1 MERRAFLLRLAQLM
15 LGAAGLGLLG
25 GCGKTAAQKADST
38 GSSLPVIVIGVDK
51 YPPFNFMNSDGRP
64 TGIDIELARE
74 AFHRMGY
81 EPEFRTINWERKKTL
96 VEDGEIDCIWSCFT
110 MDGRE
115 DEYQWAGPYMLSR
128 QVVAVNPDSD
138 IRTLADLED
147 KILVVQSTTK
157 PEQLFEEGT
166 DPRLPKLR
174 ALISLQERDLI
185 YTTLSKGYADAL
197 AAHETAVRQFMKDYG
212 VEYRILEEPLQI
224 VGLGAAFAKDDTRGL
239 AQQLTE
245 IFKEMLADGTTRE
258 IVGRYLDAPGH
269 YLDGLEVRS

>member
-1 MERRAFLLRLAQLM
+1 MERRAFLTRTARLA
-15 LGAAGLGLLG
+15 LGAASLGILG
-25 GCGKTAAQKADST
+25 GCGRETAQAADNT
-38 GSSLPVIVIGVDK
+38 GKDLPVLIVGVDK
-51 YPPFNFMNSDGRP
+51 YPPFNYTNSDGKP

-81 EPEFRTINWERKKTL
+81 EPEFLTINWERKKTL
-96 VEDGEIDCIWSCFT
+96 VEEGGIDCIWSCFS

-128 QVVAVNPDSD
+128 QVVAVRTDSD
-138 IRTLADLED
+138 IRTLADLKD

-157 PEQLFEEGT
+157 PEQMFEEGQ

-174 ALISLQERDLI
+174 TLISLQERDLI

-212 VEYRILEEPLQI
+212 VEYRILDEPLQV
-224 VGLGAAFAKDDTRGL
+224 VGLGVAFAKNDDRGL
-239 AQQLTE
+239 AQELTGV
-245 IFKEMLADGTTRE
+245 FREMLADGTTRE
-258 IVGRYLDAPGH
+258 IVGRYLEDPGH
-269 YLDGLEVRS
+269 YLDGLEAGT